1 MIALFMFQGIYQIKK
16 LEIPIPEDP
25 LPEFLARGTYNV
37 KVQASSNGIEVACL
51 KINFSLAWNLSPTLY
66 FVAPK
71 PVEHL
76 DMYKLP
82 DFLKIY
88 SLVKPLYLF
97 PKCAEIKN
105 YFHN

>member
-51 KINFSLAWNLSPTLY
+51 KINFSLA
-66 FVAPK
+66 
-71 PVEHL
+71 
-76 DMYKLP
+76 
-82 DFLKIY
+82 
-88 SLVKPLYLF
+88 
-97 PKCAEIKN
+97 
-105 YFHN
+105 